1 MKKLSLNRETIRNL
15 DERDL
20 ERVHGGDVVSIPPE
34 CDTHGYCVTD
44 NCVSH
49 NCQIQTVIPVCIV
62 HTMEC

>member
-20 ERVHGGDVVSIPPE
+20 ERVHGGKPWTLPPE
-34 CDTHGYCVTD
+34 CDTQATCVTHD
-44 NCVSH
+44 CASH